1 MDAKGIIG
9 TIAALVFIGFAVLIL
24 VSPPQPDISISVA
37 NSFSQALWEFRSLDV
52 LLQLFII
59 LAGAFGILTLVKER
73 M

>member
-59 LAGAFGILTLVKER
+59 LSGAFGILTLVKER